1 MMEKNIALFENTNLS
16 EQLQQIANAVRM
28 PVEQLRNYYSKVLE
42 RELNLHQT
50 WLLVNAQAAFFFAV
64 MPVASPLLLRA
75 ACCLWFLHAVVKCGR
90 EL

>member
-1 MMEKNIALFENTNLS
+1 MMEKNIAFIENTNLS
-16 EQLQQIANAVRM
+16 EQLQQIANTVKM

-64 MPVASPLLLRA
+64 MPVAGPLLLRA